1 MTIGSD
7 NSPSPPTSAAMA
19 SWLLPRLLG
28 HAKANSLLLTG
39 DTVNPD
45 SPYIRDLYHKILP
58 NREDVFPAAFE
69 FAKELAANTS
79 QLSVAYTKGLLAHP
93 GDSIEENHIL
103 DSRAIKLLGS
113 SADAEEGVKSFKQR
127 RQARFPDTL
136 SKNSSPWYPWVSRM
150 SLLRSSIPYKV
161 YFTVENN

>member
-7 NSPSPPTSAAMA
+7 NSPPTSAAMA

-28 HAKANSLLLTG
+28 HSKANSLLLTG

-58 NREDVFPAAFE
+58 NREDLFPAAFE

-79 QLSVAYTKGLLAHP
+79 QLSVAYKEAWVARP
-93 GDSIEENHIL
+93 GNSIEDNDIL

-113 SADAEEGVKSFKQR
+113 S
-127 RQARFPDTL
+127 
-136 SKNSSPWYPWVSRM
+136 
-150 SLLRSSIPYKV
+150 
-161 YFTVENN
+161 